1 MAEYAGL
8 EIRIG
13 GNTTKLT
20 NALKASTK
28 SAAELQSRI
37 RQITKA
43 MQFDPTNL
51 KNVDTRIKITGDRM
65 QSLQSRVQITKT
77 AMEQLGETMVSFGG
91 MDRRIKDIA
100 SETQNVSLAA
110 KQADE
115 RYAGLT
121 KTLGKIYEAWNKASQ
136 AEGVDLM
143 RSLDIDKDLAEKWMD
158 VSTSATTLKYELKE
172 LQELRKKRAADL
184 SYTGSTTA
192 ITDDDI
198 KKLEALKNLNF
209 HGMFEQ
215 GTDLDEMVG
224 KAKEL
229 GVVIEDSA
237 VANAKDLQRVF
248 KSIQSEKKVFDQ
260 VLQFE
265 QMGTDVQRFTSE
277 IEGMSQTMRKLDDGI
292 NDVKMS
298 QPFQA
303 LEENIRGVDAAISNV
318 DRDLKNTK
326 EALNVDPGNVQ
337 LAARYFNDLQE
348 KARLGEER
356 VSYLKQELG
365 LLNADGVE
373 EAAKGHQDLA
383 KWVEESAE
391 AARKAKKD
399 YSDQQATV
407 ANLNDEIKTLD
418 KYVATI
424 KGDSTLAEYSDN
436 VFKWK
441 RGVKE
446 LNTEMKELA
455 KAEQNVANEQKKL
468 DAAQLGFDEASK
480 KAAAYK
486 EQLEKLMAE
495 RDNLSVAYGKA
506 FEARGGVDDESGSLM
521 AMYTR
526 LGELGTKIGEVNAAY
541 EGASYSAKQFSKE
554 LADQKGRLEA
564 AQGGLKRQQEV
575 VENVKKT
582 VDNLEKTREVKLFQN
597 PTDEIQKAEGELVEM
612 KGKLQENIDK
622 EKELAEAYKSAKTEN
637 ELAKTAQAARETSQ
651 DIDETSA
658 ALKKLGDEMDPKG
671 SSILNASTVKTLGM
685 TLSATLTPALTGIG
699 YSMVDA
705 SSTVDAAYRDMRKTV
720 NGTEEQFE
728 HLRKAA
734 IDFSRTHVTS
744 ADQILQIEA
753 IGGELGV
760 ATESLETFAEVI
772 SNIDV
777 ATNLDVEGAASALGH
792 LANILH
798 LSEDDYVGF
807 SDALV
812 RLGNNGASTETE
824 IANIAERIGSMGAI
838 VGMSASDVLAW
849 ASSIASTGQ
858 NAEAAGTAISKT
870 MSFFETAVASA
881 GGTMD
886 TSMEAINAAVQEGGA
901 SLTTFSNLMEMTA
914 DEFAEAWASD
924 PNEVFA
930 NVTET
935 VDNAKNSLQGIADV
949 AHMTAGEFAEAWESD
964 PTKVMQAFIEGL
976 NEVEASGGSADA
988 VLQGFKITSVRQ
1000 KQAIEGLMQTIGG
1013 LNDNLKMSE
1022 DAWNGI
1028 SDEWGQAGD
1037 AANEAA
1043 KKAEGF
1049 SGQVQKLKNMW
1060 QIFLAELGDGAVP
1073 IIKGITGGIESL
1085 SKWFS
1090 ELDQSTKTAIV
1101 GIGGVA
1107 AALGPMLS
1115 LGSTFGNA
1123 WGQAK
1128 DWYADATSGMNI
1140 VKLAFKQTGKAITEE
1155 MAASMGTI
1163 DKLKLVG
1170 ADLGMSLVKGLAV
1183 AAVVGGIALIV
1194 GKLKELYD
1202 RYQDHITATQ
1212 GLQDA
1217 LRHVG
1222 EISEVSAGSV
1232 ELTGSAI
1239 RDLAADSR
1247 DYESRLA
1254 DLARTLED
1262 SNRQYGGF
1270 AGQLNYY
1277 SGVINDLSGRTDLS
1291 KEEMYKLES
1300 ALLAVNDA
1308 CSTTYGLDDYGRII
1322 DTTTGKVQENTDAL
1336 NANIEARKNQALIDY
1351 YADDYAKA
1359 TEEWAAAQDGYNE
1372 AYATYEKLTKDGARE
1387 EYLAH
1392 AKEVYGA
1399 TYDEAQVLAAYDK
1412 QIADAETSMKN
1423 YSAEMGGATETL
1435 NKLEGKMALA
1445 RQEMDKA
1452 NKVVEEAAKSQEEF
1466 DKRTDTVT
1474 ADVTGN
1480 MKNLSDTITGM
1491 GGSNETFNNIVTGL
1505 SSISVSAS
1513 ELNDVDMGQLATA
1526 FTSVGTSMNDV
1537 ITALVDGGV
1546 HMDTWNAALEQAP
1559 GAAENM
1565 SSVTTAAFQS
1575 MYEIA
1580 GSNINDTM
1588 TLIAGLDMMKI
1599 GDKTFYIGDNGSI
1612 IDSQGKIYNIQTD
1625 LANIPDEV
1633 ITQYYVNDTDA
1644 AQKAFEAKN
1653 AVTAMN
1659 KTSGTATINVKDNAT
1674 QPTETLQ
1681 SKLGNLNTFVANPSA
1696 NLIDYATPKADS
1708 LFEKLA
1714 NLDGE
1719 SATVTYYEKTVKSTV
1734 NAGGSATGSISSA
1747 PFIPR
1752 HASGYIAT
1760 GPTLT
1765 NNGWVGEDGI
1775 EYVAN
1780 WATGGA
1786 VVPLTNRKY
1795 MLPIADAIAAG
1806 MVSRGI
1812 GVDGGTTINVKLD
1825 YKAGDDANKMARELA
1840 NAIARVQRTRR

>member
-91 MDRRIKDIA
+91 TDRKIKDIA

-121 KTLGKIYEAWNKASQ
+121 KTLGKIYEAWNKASR

-143 RSLDIDKDLAEKWMD
+143 RSLDIDKDLAERWMD

-172 LQELRKKRAADL
+172 LQDLRKKRAADIE
-184 SYTGSTTA
+184 YTGSTKA
-192 ITDDDI
+192 VTDDDI
-198 KKLEALKNLNF
+198 KRLEALKNLNF

-215 GTDLDEMVG
+215 GTDLDEMVK

-248 KSIQSEKKVFDQ
+248 KSIQSEKGVFDQ

-303 LEENIRGVDAAISNV
+303 LEENVRGVDAAISNV

-407 ANLNDEIKTLD
+407 SNLNDEIKTLD
-418 KYVATI
+418 KYIATI

-455 KAEQNVANEQKKL
+455 KAEENVANEQKMLGEKQAGL
-468 DAAQLGFDEASK
+468 DNATKNVEKYEAQLKSAREEYGKLQAV
-480 KAAAYK
+480 
-486 EQLEKLMAE
+486 QEKL
-495 RDNLSVAYGKA
+495 LSGDSFDIDFDFDRMIALEGEIKELESAY
-506 FEARGGVDDESGSLM
+506 D
-521 AMYTR
+521 
-526 LGELGTKIGEVNAAY
+526 
-541 EGASYSAKQFSKE
+541 GATYDVKQFNKE
-554 LADQKGRLEA
+554 LADQKSRLEA

-597 PTDEIQKAEGELVEM
+597 PTEEIQKAEGELVEM

-622 EKELAEAYKSAKTEN
+622 ERELGEAYKSAKTEN

-651 DIDETSA
+651 DIDDANA

-685 TLSATLTPALTGIG
+685 TLSATLTPVLTGIG

-720 NGTEEQFE
+720 DGTEEQFE

-753 IGGELGV
+753 IGGELGI
-760 ATESLETFAEVI
+760 ATENLETFAEVI

-777 ATNLDVEGAASALGH
+777 ASNLDVEGAASALGH

-812 RLGNNGASTETE
+812 RLGNNGASTESE

-881 GGTMD
+881 GGTID
-886 TSMEAINAAVQEGGA
+886 ASFDAINAAVEEGGDK
-901 SLTTFSNLMEMTA
+901 LTVYANLMGQTA
-914 DEFAEAWASD
+914 DEFSSAWESD
-924 PNEVFA
+924 PQSVFNDVSESITGA
-930 NVTET
+930 R
-935 VDNAKNSLQGIADV
+935 DSLQGIADV
-949 AHMTAGEFAEAWESD
+949 AHMTSAEFISAWESD

-976 NEVEASGGSADA
+976 NDIEKAGGSADA

-1060 QIFLAELGDGAVP
+1060 QIFLAELGEGAVP
-1073 IIKGITGGIESL
+1073 IIKQVTGGIEGL

-1090 ELDQSTKTAIV
+1090 ELDQSTKTFIV
-1101 GIGGVA
+1101 GIGGAA
-1107 AALGPMLS
+1107 AALGPLLS

-1128 DWYADATSGMNI
+1128 DWYENATSGMNL
-1140 VKLAFKQTGKAITEE
+1140 VKIAFKQTGKAITEE
-1155 MAASMGTI
+1155 MASSMGAI

-1202 RYQDHITATQ
+1202 RYQDHIAATQ
-1212 GLQDA
+1212 GLHDA

-1308 CSTTYGLDDYGRII
+1308 CNTTYGLDDYGRII
-1322 DTTTGKVQENTDAL
+1322 DTTTGKVQESTDAL

-1359 TEEWAAAQDGYNE
+1359 TEEWAAAQDKYNE
-1372 AYATYEKLTKDGARE
+1372 AEETYNKLTKDGARE

-1412 QIADAETSMKN
+1412 QITDAETSMKN

-1491 GGSNETFNNIVTGL
+1491 GGSNETFNNIVDGL

-1513 ELNDVDMGQLATA
+1513 ELNGVDMGQLATA

-1537 ITALVDGGV
+1537 ITALVEGGV

-1588 TLIAGLDMMKI
+1588 TLIAGLDAMEV

-1612 IDSQGKIYNIQTD
+1612 VDSQGKIYNIQND
-1625 LANIPDEV
+1625 LASIPDEV
-1633 ITQYYVNDTDA
+1633 ITQYYVNDQGA
-1644 AQKAFEAKN
+1644 AQKAIEAKN
-1653 AVTAMN
+1653 ALKDVGKQSPTP
-1659 KTSGTATINVKDNAT
+1659 TINVKDNAT
-1674 QPTETLQ
+1674 QPTETLRG
-1681 SKLGNLNTFVANPSA
+1681 KLGDLNTFVANPSA
-1696 NLIDYATPKADS
+1696 NLTDYVTPKVDS
-1708 LFEKLA
+1708 LFEKLTDL
-1714 NLDGE
+1714 NNE
-1719 SATVTYYEKTVKSTV
+1719 SATVTIYEKTVKSTV
-1734 NAGGSATGSISSA
+1734 NAGGSATGGISNT

-1786 VVPLTNRKY
+1786 VVPLTNKKY